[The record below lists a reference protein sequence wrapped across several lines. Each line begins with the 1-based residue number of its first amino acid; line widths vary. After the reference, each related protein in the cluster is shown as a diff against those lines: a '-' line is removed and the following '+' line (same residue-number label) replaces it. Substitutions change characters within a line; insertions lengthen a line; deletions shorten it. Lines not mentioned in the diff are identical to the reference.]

1 MKKKLFLLLPFLF
14 LFFGSALQAQN
25 CKYFPAAEKGTVM
38 EYTMFDRNGREEAKQ
53 TQTVT
58 ELKNEGNATVA
69 VFKTSEMAKRGKEEP
84 VSATY
89 ELKCRDGKFFM
100 DMSSFTSSFN
110 YEQYQNIEGSE
121 VTIKSDDLYYPSD
134 MAVGSALPDGSLEVT
149 VNINDVPMINAEI
162 TISKRKVEKMETIK
176 TSAGSFEC
184 LKITSEI
191 MTKTNFSDGAKS
203 KVTQW
208 VAEGVGVV
216 KSESQTDGGKLIG
229 YQLLS
234 GIVQPE

>member
-1 MKKKLFLLLPFLF
+1 MPQLRYSKLLRWP
-14 LFFGSALQAQN
+14 S
-25 CKYFPAAEKGTVM
+25 V
-38 EYTMFDRNGREEAKQ
+38 
-53 TQTVT
+53 
-58 ELKNEGNATVA
+58 
-69 VFKTSEMAKRGKEEP
+69 
-84 VSATY
+84 
-89 ELKCRDGKFFM
+89 
-100 DMSSFTSSFN
+100 

-121 VTIKSDDLYYPSD
+121 VTIESDDLYYPSD

-162 TISKRKVEKMETIK
+162 TISNRKVEKNETIK

-203 KVTQW
+203 KVIQW
-208 VAEGVGVV
+208 VAEGVGIV
-216 KSESQTDGGKLIG
+216 KSEAQTDGGKLIG

-234 GIVQPE
+234 GIEQPE